1 MVHTVGI
8 VGLTGN
14 VGLPTTKALIR
25 AADAGTIHL
34 IVFHRADTDL
44 SILPKAGSGNVEF
57 RVLSFE
63 DPAEKIGEAVRG
75 VNVFISAVG
84 FGALPHEANLVEGLS
99 KSKDLVTFIPSTFS
113 TTWSEADF
121 QDPRLG
127 PVLKFLHGGWDKAK
141 ELGVPV
147 TPVYTGV
154 FDLYWFQ
161 IGFIGAPLKGNTIW
175 ANAKQLQNRFPITTL
190 DHLGAAL
197 ARIAC
202 SPPPSIANR
211 PHSVVTFWPT
221 GAELADL
228 YTRIHGSPVAV
239 KDFTPADLEAQ
250 MDDAANFGPAK
261 AGYWARWESGVW
273 GYEGEGVVVD
283 KGYGGPGLEEVA
295 RGFA

>member
-14 VGLPTTKALIR
+14 VGLPTTKHLIH
-25 AADAGTIHL
+25 AANNGEIHL
-34 IVFHRADTDL
+34 VVFHRAGTDL
-44 SILPKAGSGNVEF
+44 AALPKKGENVEF

-63 DPAEKIGEAVRG
+63 DPPEKIGEVVKG
-75 VNVFISAVG
+75 VNVFIRIRRPPPRAQLGRGVVQVQG
-84 FGALPHEANLVEGLS
+84 PR
-99 KSKDLVTFIPSTFS
+99 DLHPVDFS

-161 IGFIGAPLKGNTIW
+161 IGFIGAPLQGNTIW
-175 ANAKQLQNRFPITTL
+175 ANAKQLQNRLPITAL

-202 SPPPSIANR
+202 FPPSSIANT

-228 YTRIHGSPVAV
+228 YTAINGSPAAV
-239 KDFTPADLEAQ
+239 KDFTPTDLEAQ
-250 MDDAANFGPAK
+250 MSDAANFGPAK

-273 GYEGEGVVVD
+273 GYEAEGMVVEM
-283 KGYGGPGLEEVA
+283 GYGGPGLEEVA